1 MKTLSEI
8 DTTSKR
14 AARGAGFSWGI
25 AEEVGKNMRLLE
37 LYGLPGIKNLNKFLK
52 DYKEK
57 QFQKITL
64 ISETNNSNKYPFCPI
79 ILGTNF
85 IDQVNL
91 LDKKSNI
98 QISNVA
104 FPILFLPFVCR
115 ASEIIGKKIFL
126 KIEEKEFLLN
136 LNQSIYSNYLKNE
149 ILESC
154 NKINIS
160 SNFIEKEFPK
170 LVNTMEVNLLENEDN
185 FTDDEWN
192 NLYKL
197 SEETFVEESDSLKE
211 GAAGAGLTDN
221 D

>member
-14 AARGAGFSWGI
+14 AAKGAGFSWGI
-25 AEEVGKNMRLLE
+25 SEEIGKNMRLLE
-37 LYGLPGIKNLNKFLK
+37 LFGLSGIKNLNKYLK
-52 DYKEK
+52 DYKKK
-57 QFQKITL
+57 QFQKIAL
-64 ISETNNSNKYPFCPI
+64 ISEVNETKKNPFCPI

-91 LDKKSNI
+91 LDKKNSI
-98 QISNVA
+98 KIINVA
-104 FPILFLPFVCR
+104 FPILFLPFVSR

-126 KIEEKEFLLN
+126 RIDEKEFLLN

-149 ILESC
+149 ILENC
-154 NKINIS
+154 NSINI
-160 SNFIEKEFPK
+160 NFVENNNSF
-170 LVNTMEVNLLENEDN
+170 NENEWK
-185 FTDDEWN
+185 E
-192 NLYKL
+192 LYKL
-197 SEETFVEESDSLKE
+197 SEDTFVEETESLKI

>member
-25 AEEVGKNMRLLE
+25 AEEIGKNMRLLE

-64 ISETNNSNKYPFCPI
+64 ISETNYASKNPFCPI
-79 ILGTNF
+79 TLGTNF

-91 LDKKSNI
+91 LDKKVNI
-98 QISNVA
+98 QISNLA
-104 FPILFLPFVCR
+104 FPILFIPFVSR
-115 ASEIIGKKIFL
+115 ASEIVGKKIFL
-126 KIEEKEFLLN
+126 KVDDKEFLFN

-149 ILESC
+149 ILENC
-154 NKINIS
+154 NNINIS
-160 SNFIEKEFPK
+160 F
-170 LVNTMEVNLLENEDN
+170 LENNNSFNE
-185 FTDDEWN
+185 DEWKE
-192 NLYKL
+192 LYKL
-197 SEETFVEESDSLKE
+197 SEDTFVEETESLKI

>member
-14 AARGAGFSWGI
+14 AAKGAGFSWGI
-25 AEEVGKNMRLLE
+25 SEEIGKNMRLLE
-37 LYGLPGIKNLNKFLK
+37 LFGLSGIKNLNKYLK
-52 DYKEK
+52 DYKKK
-57 QFQKITL
+57 QFQKIAL
-64 ISETNNSNKYPFCPI
+64 ISEINEANKYPFCPI

-85 IDQVNL
+85 IDQVKL
-91 LDKKSNI
+91 LDKKNNI

-104 FPILFLPFVCR
+104 FPLLFLPFVSR
-115 ASEIIGKKIFL
+115 ASEIIGKRIFL

-149 ILESC
+149 ILENC
-154 NKINIS
+154 NAVNIS
-160 SNFIEKEFPK
+160 FIENNNSF
-170 LVNTMEVNLLENEDN
+170 NENEWK
-185 FTDDEWN
+185 E
-192 NLYKL
+192 LYKL
-197 SEETFVEESDSLKE
+197 SEDTFVEETESLKI

>member
-14 AARGAGFSWGI
+14 AAKGAGFSWGI

-37 LYGLPGIKNLNKFLK
+37 LFGLPGVKNLNKFLK

-91 LDKKSNI
+91 LDKKNNI
-98 QISNVA
+98 QISNVGVSNT
-104 FPILFLPFVCR
+104 ILTLC
-115 ASEIIGKKIFL
+115 
-126 KIEEKEFLLN
+126 
-136 LNQSIYSNYLKNE
+136 
-149 ILESC
+149 
-154 NKINIS
+154 
-160 SNFIEKEFPK
+160 
-170 LVNTMEVNLLENEDN
+170 
-185 FTDDEWN
+185 
-192 NLYKL
+192 
-197 SEETFVEESDSLKE
+197 
-211 GAAGAGLTDN
+211 
-221 D
+221 

>member
-14 AARGAGFSWGI
+14 ASKGAGFSWGI
-25 AEEVGKNMRLLE
+25 SEEIGKNMRLLE
-37 LYGLPGIKNLNKFLK
+37 LFGLSGIKNLNKYLK
-52 DYKEK
+52 DYKNR
-57 QFQKITL
+57 QFQKISL
-64 ISETNNSNKYPFCPI
+64 ISDINEANKYPFCPI

-85 IDQVNL
+85 IDQVKL
-91 LDKKSNI
+91 LDKKNNI

-104 FPILFLPFVCR
+104 FPLLFLPFVSR
-115 ASEIIGKKIFL
+115 ASEIIGKRIFL

-149 ILESC
+149 ILENC
-154 NKINIS
+154 NTVNIS
-160 SNFIEKEFPK
+160 F
-170 LVNTMEVNLLENEDN
+170 LENNNLFNEN
-185 FTDDEWN
+185 EWN
-192 NLYKL
+192 ELYKL
-197 SEETFVEESDSLKE
+197 SEDTFVEETESLKI

>member
-14 AARGAGFSWGI
+14 ATKGAGFPWGV

-37 LYGLPGIKNLNKFLK
+37 LFGLSGIKNLNKYLK
-52 DYKEK
+52 DYKKK
-57 QFQKITL
+57 QFQKIAL
-64 ISETNNSNKYPFCPI
+64 ISEINETKKNPFCPI

-91 LDKKSNI
+91 LDKKNSI
-98 QISNVA
+98 KIINVA
-104 FPILFLPFVCR
+104 FPILFLPFVSR
-115 ASEIIGKKIFL
+115 ASEVIGKRIFL
-126 KIEEKEFLLN
+126 KIDEKEFLLN

-149 ILESC
+149 ILENC
-154 NKINIS
+154 NSINI
-160 SNFIEKEFPK
+160 NFVENNNSF
-170 LVNTMEVNLLENEDN
+170 NENEWK
-185 FTDDEWN
+185 E
-192 NLYKL
+192 LYKL
-197 SEETFVEESDSLKE
+197 SEDTFVEETESLKI

>member
-14 AARGAGFSWGI
+14 ATRGAGFSWGV

-37 LYGLPGIKNLNKFLK
+37 LFGLSGIKNLNKYLK
-52 DYKEK
+52 DYKNK
-57 QFQKITL
+57 QFQKISL
-64 ISETNNSNKYPFCPI
+64 ISDINEANKYPFCPI

-85 IDQVNL
+85 IDQVKL
-91 LDKKSNI
+91 LDKKNNI

-104 FPILFLPFVCR
+104 FPLLFLPFVSR
-115 ASEIIGKKIFL
+115 ASEIIGKRIFL

-149 ILESC
+149 ILENC
-154 NKINIS
+154 NTVNIS
-160 SNFIEKEFPK
+160 F
-170 LVNTMEVNLLENEDN
+170 LENNNLFNEN
-185 FTDDEWN
+185 EWN
-192 NLYKL
+192 ELYKL
-197 SEETFVEESDSLKE
+197 SEDTFVEETESLKI